1 MADAGRIL
9 IVGGGIAG
17 LSLAI
22 ALRRHGAAAAELVER
37 SPAWPAVGA
46 GIALHANAVR
56 ALRALGVGEAIEAA
70 SARCH
75 AGGSSTSTAG
85 RYARPTSR
93 TCGARSVPARGS
105 PGYGCKRSCSRRR
118 PVCGS
123 ASAWNL
129 PA

>member
-22 ALRRHGAAAAELVER
+22 ALRRHGAAPELVER

-56 ALRALGVGEAIEAA
+56 ALRGPGTGRGHRSGLGPLPRWGLFDEHGRPLCETDLADLWRQVGP
-70 SARCH
+70 C
-75 AGGSSTSTAG
+75 
-85 RYARPTSR
+85 
-93 TCGARSVPARGS
+93 
-105 PGYGCKRSCSRRR
+105 PGITRYGCKRSCSRRR